1 MGLPCHYICTLLTTS
16 SPSSVLSPSTICQPL
31 LLCPDTHRPCFIL
44 KNNQLAYWSGKIEL
58 PLKQKVPPLCSHASI
73 RVQFSWLVSY
83 TWQSESQPTG
93 KVLSRWL
100 PLIPFSFFSQP
111 AVRQEEVN
119 TGPSKKLLQKGDPFV
134 TQSPDLGQHFHNIVH

>member
-1 MGLPCHYICTLLTTS
+1 MGLPCHYVCTLLTTS
-16 SPSSVLSPSTICQPL
+16 CPSSVLSPSIICQPL
-31 LLCPDTHRPCFIL
+31 LLCPDTHRTCFIL

-58 PLKQKVPPLCSHASI
+58 PLKQKVPPLCSHANI

-100 PLIPFSFFSQP
+100 PLTPFSFFSEA
-111 AVRQEEVN
+111 AVRQEELN
-119 TGPSKKLLQKGDPFV
+119 TVPSKKLLQKGDFLLHKV
-134 TQSPDLGQHFHNIVH
+134 QTWGNISII